1 MAYIL
6 YFCPVALDR
15 ERMTGIV
22 PIMKNNENNKLMTVT
37 STITNDK
44 YRNKFLCLLD
54 EPTNCKKPAFFKHYK
69 TIASEMEFFVATS
82 GLFKGLSCLLVS
94 VSTTVFTNGTYV
106 NQKYSMKRYGLFCL
120 KITFPWY
127 VLNTKSLG
135 CDYSFCQKQYHSPQ
149 LLLTAVEGSIRTS

>member
-1 MAYIL
+1 M
-6 YFCPVALDR
+6 R
-15 ERMTGIV
+15 
-22 PIMKNNENNKLMTVT
+22 VT

-44 YRNKFLCLLD
+44 CRKKYLCLLD
-54 EPTNCKKPAFFKHYK
+54 EPTKCKKPAFSNTTKRLRVK
-69 TIASEMEFFVATS
+69 WNSQQQTSS
-82 GLFKGLSCLLVS
+82 GLFKGQSCLLVS

-106 NQKYSMKRYGLFCL
+106 NQKYSIKRYGLFCL

-149 LLLTAVEGSIRTS
+149 LLLTAVEGSIRTSQCLLKGRIHERARFLFPS